1 MAYNDDAVLAKLS
14 SLSET
19 QDSIVSV
26 AQWIM
31 FYRRHADR
39 TVQLWLQKLKDS
51 TSHKRLNLIYLAN
64 EVAQQSKA
72 RRKDEFL
79 VSFSPAVAEAVAA
92 AYKGAPHDVQQRIRR
107 VVDVW
112 RERGVFE
119 VPIQQAVETR
129 IHDID
134 KARGSSKA
142 GLGGSIFG
150 SASSLPAE
158 LTPLVAPQ
166 QNVAKVLLST
176 KPAVKSAK
184 TDYDGLMAPGST
196 VPSAPVYAAR
206 LSGLL
211 KTLAQAEG
219 AVEQCVKA
227 RRELVNE
234 LQKLLDTNRNALIAD
249 ENELE
254 EVMQKKVKV
263 EDKKTEV
270 ERAIMAGLPN
280 DEPYPTGNGQ
290 DDLQPDEE
298 PDRPEVEALTP
309 PSNDEEE
316 DEEDEEFEPEPSNA
330 AADWSPEFP
339 PEDNM
344 LPTHSAPPTTTTQQ
358 TLPTV
363 VGSPYRSVTT
373 AANGAK
379 KRRLDETSDFPDLGG
394 DDGIDADVAEML
406 RKDSSSS

>member
-39 TVQLWLQKLKDS
+39 TAQLWLQKLKDS
-51 TSHKRLNLIYLAN
+51 SSHKRLSLIYLAN

-72 RRKDEFL
+72 RRKEEFL
-79 VSFSPAVAEAVAA
+79 VSFSPAITEAVAV

-112 RERGVFE
+112 RDRGVFE
-119 VPIQQAVETR
+119 GPIQQAVEAR
-129 IHDID
+129 IHDLD
-134 KARGSSKA
+134 KARGSTKS
-142 GLGGSIFG
+142 GLGGGSIFG

-158 LTPLVAPQ
+158 LTSLVAPQ
-166 QNVAKVLLST
+166 QNVSKVALNT
-176 KPAVKSAK
+176 KSAVKSAN

-254 EVMQKKVKV
+254 NVLQKKIKV
-263 EDKKTEV
+263 EDRKEEV

-280 DEPYPTGNGQ
+280 DEPYPTGSNQ
-290 DDLQPDEE
+290 DDQAAEE

-309 PSNDEEE
+309 LSNEE
-316 DEEDEEFEPEPSNA
+316 EEFEPEPNSA
-330 AADWSPEFP
+330 PEWSPAFP
-339 PEDNM
+339 PEDPVP
-344 LPTHSAPPTTTTQQ
+344 LHTAPATE
-358 TLPTV
+358 TLPTI
-363 VGSPYRSVTT
+363 GSPYRSVTT
-373 AANGAK
+373 SANGAK

-406 RKDSSSS
+406 RKDSNSS

>member
-51 TSHKRLNLIYLAN
+51 SSHKRLNLVYLAN

-72 RRKDEFL
+72 RRKEEFL
-79 VSFSPAVAEAVAA
+79 VSFSPAVAEAVAV

-119 VPIQQAVETR
+119 GPIQQAVEAR
-129 IHDID
+129 IHDLD
-134 KARGSSKA
+134 KARGTTKA

-150 SASSLPAE
+150 SASSVPAE
-158 LTPLVAPQ
+158 LTPLVTPQ
-166 QNVAKVLLST
+166 QNVSKVLLTT
-176 KPAVKSAK
+176 KPAIKSAN
-184 TDYDGLMAPGST
+184 TDYDSLMAPGST

-227 RRELVNE
+227 RRVLVNE
-234 LQKLLDTNRNALIAD
+234 LQKLLDTNRNALIED

-254 EVMQKKVKV
+254 NVMQKKIKV

-280 DEPYPTGNGQ
+280 DEPYPTGGGQ
-290 DDLQPDEE
+290 DDQPVADM
-298 PDRPEVEALTP
+298 DRPEVEALTP

-316 DEEDEEFEPEPSNA
+316 FEPEPNPVPE
-330 AADWSPEFP
+330 WSPEFP
-339 PEDNM
+339 PENTFPAH
-344 LPTHSAPPTTTTQQ
+344 PTPATQ
-358 TLPTV
+358 TLPTIS
-363 VGSPYRSVTT
+363 SPYKSVATT
-373 AANGAK
+373 SNGAK
-379 KRRLDETSDFPDLGG
+379 KRRLDDTSDFPDLGG

-406 RKDSSSS
+406 RKDSVSN

>member
-39 TVQLWLQKLKDS
+39 TVQLWLQKLKES
-51 TSHKRLNLIYLAN
+51 SSHKRLNLVYLAN

-72 RRKDEFL
+72 RRKEEFL
-79 VSFSPAVAEAVAA
+79 VSFSPAVAEAVAV
-92 AYKGAPHDVQQRIRR
+92 AYKGAPQDVQQRIRR

-119 VPIQQAVETR
+119 GPIQQAVEAR
-129 IHDID
+129 IHDLD
-134 KARGSSKA
+134 KARGTGKP
-142 GLGGSIFG
+142 GLGGSIF
-150 SASSLPAE
+150 ASGPSVPPE
-158 LTPLVAPQ
+158 LASLVAPQ
-166 QNVAKVLLST
+166 QDVSKVLMNT
-176 KPAVKSAK
+176 KTVVKSAN
-184 TDYDGLMAPGST
+184 TDYDSLMAPDST

-227 RRELVNE
+227 RRELVGE

-254 EVMQKKVKV
+254 NFVQKKIKV
-263 EDKKTEV
+263 EDMKTEV
-270 ERAIMAGLPN
+270 EKAIMAGLPN
-280 DEPYPTGNGQ
+280 DEPYQTGNGQ
-290 DDLQPDEE
+290 HEQATDDV
-298 PDRPEVEALTP
+298 DRPEVEALTP
-309 PSNDEEE
+309 PSNDDE
-316 DEEDEEFEPEPSNA
+316 DFEPEPNQA
-330 AADWSPEFP
+330 PEWSPEFP
-339 PEDNM
+339 PENT
-344 LPTHSAPPTTTTQQ
+344 LPTHTSPTKQ
-358 TLPTV
+358 TSLTGDASYKSV
-363 VGSPYRSVTT
+363 ATSSNGS
-373 AANGAK
+373 K
-379 KRRLDETSDFPDLGG
+379 KRRLDTTADFPDLGG

-406 RKDSSSS
+406 REDSNGN

>member
-51 TSHKRLNLIYLAN
+51 SSHKRLNLIYLAN
-64 EVAQQSKA
+64 EVAQQSKV
-72 RRKDEFL
+72 RRKEEFL
-79 VSFSPAVAEAVAA
+79 VAFSPAVAEAIAV
-92 AYKGAPHDVQQRIRR
+92 AYKGAPQEVQNRIRR

-119 VPIQQAVETR
+119 EPIQQAVEAR
-129 IHDID
+129 IQDLD
-134 KARGSSKA
+134 KARVAAKPS
-142 GLGGSIFG
+142 LGGSIFA
-150 SASSLPAE
+150 SAASSSVPAE
-158 LTPLVAPQ
+158 LTSLVKPQ
-166 QNVAKVLLST
+166 QNVTKLATST
-176 KPAVKSAK
+176 KAVVKSANS
-184 TDYDGLMAPGST
+184 DYSGLMGPGST

-227 RRELVNE
+227 RRDLVNE
-234 LQKLLDTNRNALIAD
+234 LQKLLDSNKTALIAE
-249 ENELE
+249 ENNLE
-254 EVMQKKVKV
+254 SFMQKKEKA
-263 EDKKTEV
+263 EAKKTEV

-280 DEPYPTGNGQ
+280 DEPYVTGEDGQ
-290 DDLQPDEE
+290 NEQPSADF
-298 PDRPEVEALTP
+298 DRPEIEALTP
-309 PSNDEEE
+309 PSNDE
-316 DEEDEEFEPEPSNA
+316 FSPEPNA
-330 AADWSPEFP
+330 GNVPEWSPEFP
-339 PEDNM
+339 PE
-344 LPTHSAPPTTTTQQ
+344 PVFQS
-358 TLPTV
+358 TV
-363 VGSPYRSVTT
+363 VTSPFNRSVAT
-373 AANGAK
+373 ASNGSK
-379 KRRLDETSDFPDLGG
+379 KRRLDDEADFPDLGG

-406 RKDSSSS
+406 RKDSVSN

>member
-39 TVQLWLQKLKDS
+39 TAQLWLQKLKDS
-51 TSHKRLNLIYLAN
+51 SSHKRLSLIYLAN

-72 RRKDEFL
+72 RRKEEFL
-79 VSFSPAVAEAVAA
+79 VSFSPAIAEAVAV

-112 RERGVFE
+112 RERAVFE
-119 VPIQQAVETR
+119 VPIQQAVEGR
-129 IHDID
+129 IQDLD
-134 KARGSSKA
+134 KARGSTKP
-142 GLGGSIFG
+142 GLGGGGSIFG
-150 SASSLPAE
+150 AASSFPPD

-166 QNVAKVLLST
+166 QNVSKAALST
-176 KPAVKSAK
+176 KPAIKSANE
-184 TDYDGLMAPGST
+184 DYHGLMAPGST

-219 AVEQCVKA
+219 AVEQSVKT
-227 RRELVNE
+227 RRELVNQ
-234 LQKLLDTNRNALIAD
+234 LQKLLDTNRNALIED

-254 EVMQKKVKV
+254 NITQKKLKV
-263 EDKKTEV
+263 EDEKEKV

-280 DEPYPTGNGQ
+280 DEPYPTGSALE
-290 DDLQPDEE
+290 DQPVEE

-309 PSNDEEE
+309 LSNEGEEE
-316 DEEDEEFEPEPSNA
+316 EEFEPEPNA
-330 AADWSPEFP
+330 APEWSPEFP
-339 PEDNM
+339 PEDTV
-344 LPTHSAPPTTTTQQ
+344 PTHIVPTTQ
-358 TLPTV
+358 V
-363 VGSPYRSVTT
+363 SESIGSPTRSVATS
-373 AANGAK
+373 ANGAK
-379 KRRLDETSDFPDLGG
+379 KRRLDDSSDFPDLGG
-394 DDGIDADVAEML
+394 DGIDADVAEIL
-406 RKDSSSS
+406 RQDSTSS

>member
-51 TSHKRLNLIYLAN
+51 SSHKRLNLIYLAN
-64 EVAQQSKA
+64 EVAQQSKV
-72 RRKDEFL
+72 RRKEEFL
-79 VSFSPAVAEAVAA
+79 VSFSPAVAEAVAV

-119 VPIQQAVETR
+119 GPIQQAVEAR
-129 IHDID
+129 IQDLD
-134 KARGSSKA
+134 KARGTTKT
-142 GLGGSIFG
+142 GLSGSIFG
-150 SASSLPAE
+150 SAPSLPAE
-158 LTPLVAPQ
+158 LTPLVTPQ
-166 QNVAKVLLST
+166 QNVSKVVVTT
-176 KPAVKSAK
+176 KSAVKSAN
-184 TDYDGLMAPGST
+184 TDYDTLMAPGST

-227 RRELVNE
+227 RRVLVNE

-254 EVMQKKVKV
+254 NVTQKKIKV

-270 ERAIMAGLPN
+270 EKAIMAGLPN
-280 DEPYPTGNGQ
+280 DEPYPTGNSQ
-290 DDLQPDEE
+290 DDQPATEM
-298 PDRPEVEALTP
+298 DRPEVEALTP
-309 PSNDEEE
+309 PSNDEG
-316 DEEDEEFEPEPSNA
+316 DFEPEPNPA
-330 AADWSPEFP
+330 PEWSPEFP
-339 PEDNM
+339 PE
-344 LPTHSAPPTTTTQQ
+344 TTPPAANTQ
-358 TLPTV
+358 TLRTMD
-363 VGSPYRSVTT
+363 SAYKSVAT
-373 AANGAK
+373 ASNGTK
-379 KRRLDETSDFPDLGG
+379 KRRLDDTNDFPDLGG

-406 RKDSSSS
+406 REDVSSS

>member
-51 TSHKRLNLIYLAN
+51 SSHKRLNLIYLAN

-72 RRKDEFL
+72 RRKEEFL

-119 VPIQQAVETR
+119 GPIQQAVETR

-150 SASSLPAE
+150 SASSFPAE

-166 QNVAKVLLST
+166 QNFSKVLLST
-176 KPAVKSAK
+176 RPAVKSAK
-184 TDYDGLMAPGST
+184 TDYDSLMAPGST

-254 EVMQKKVKV
+254 EVIQKKIKV
-263 EDKKTEV
+263 EDKKTAV
-270 ERAIMAGLPN
+270 EQAIMAGLPN

-290 DDLQPDEE
+290 DDRQPAEE

-309 PSNDEEE
+309 PSD
-316 DEEDEEFEPEPSNA
+316 DEDEEFEPEPSDPA
-330 AADWSPEFP
+330 PEWSPEFP

-344 LPTHSAPPTTTTQQ
+344 LPTRSSPSAATTQQ
-358 TLPTV
+358 MLPAAV
-363 VGSPYRSVTT
+363 DSAYKSVAT

-379 KRRLDETSDFPDLGG
+379 KRRLDDTSDFPDLGG
-394 DDGIDADVAEML
+394 DIGIDADVAEIL
-406 RKDSSSS
+406 RKDSSSN

>member
-31 FYRRHADR
+31 FHRRHADR

-72 RRKDEFL
+72 RRKGEFL
-79 VSFSPAVAEAVAA
+79 VSFSPAVAEAVAV
-92 AYKGAPHDVQQRIRR
+92 AYKGAPQDVQQRIRR

-119 VPIQQAVETR
+119 GPIQQAVEGR
-129 IHDID
+129 IHDLD
-134 KARGSSKA
+134 KARGTTKA

-158 LTPLVAPQ
+158 LTPLVTPH
-166 QNVAKVLLST
+166 QNVSKVLLTT
-176 KPAVKSAK
+176 KTAVKSAN
-184 TDYDGLMAPGST
+184 TDYDSLMAPGST

-227 RRELVNE
+227 RRVLVNE
-234 LQKLLDTNRNALIAD
+234 LQKLLDTNRNALIED

-254 EVMQKKVKV
+254 NVMQKKIKV

-290 DDLQPDEE
+290 DDQPIAEI
-298 PDRPEVEALTP
+298 DRPEVEALTP
-309 PSNDEEE
+309 PSNDE
-316 DEEDEEFEPEPSNA
+316 DEFEPEPNPEPNPVPE
-330 AADWSPEFP
+330 WSPEFP
-339 PEDNM
+339 PETA
-344 LPTHSAPPTTTTQQ
+344 LPAHAAPTTQ
-358 TLPTV
+358 TLHAV
-363 VGSPYRSVTT
+363 DSSYKSV
-373 AANGAK
+373 AASSNGTK
-379 KRRLDETSDFPDLGG
+379 RRRLDDTSDFPDLGG

-406 RKDSSSS
+406 RTDSGSN

>member
-14 SLSET
+14 SMSET

-39 TVQLWLQKLKDS
+39 TVQLWLQKLKD
-51 TSHKRLNLIYLAN
+51 TQSHKRLLLIYLAN
-64 EVAQQSKA
+64 EVAQQSKV
-72 RRKDEFL
+72 RRKEEFL
-79 VSFSPAVAEAVAA
+79 VSFSPAVAEAVAV
-92 AYKGAPHDVQQRIRR
+92 AYRGAPHDIQQRIRR

-112 RERGVFE
+112 KERGVFE
-119 VPIQQAVETR
+119 GPIQQAVEAR
-129 IHDID
+129 IADLD
-134 KARGSSKA
+134 KARGTTTKA

-150 SASSLPAE
+150 SGASLPAE
-158 LTPLVAPQ
+158 LTALVAPQ
-166 QNVAKVLLST
+166 QNVSKMLLTT
-176 KPAVKSAK
+176 KPALKSAN
-184 TDYDGLMAPGST
+184 TDYDSLMAAGST

-219 AVEQCVKA
+219 AVEQCVQA
-227 RRELVNE
+227 RRVLVNE

-254 EVMQKKVKV
+254 HVMQRKLKV

-280 DEPYPTGNGQ
+280 DEPYLTGNGQ
-290 DDLQPDEE
+290 DEQAAPEL
-298 PDRPEVEALTP
+298 DRPEVEALTP
-309 PSNDEEE
+309 PSNDEA
-316 DEEDEEFEPEPSNA
+316 EFEPSEPNPVPE
-330 AADWSPEFP
+330 WSPEFP
-339 PEDNM
+339 PESTF
-344 LPTHSAPPTTTTQQ
+344 PTHIAPTTQA
-358 TLPTV
+358 PEPE
-363 VGSPYRSVTT
+363 SSSYKSVATSS
-373 AANGAK
+373 NGAK
-379 KRRLDETSDFPDLGG
+379 KRRLDDTNEFPDLGR

-406 RKDSSSS
+406 RRDSGST

>member
-51 TSHKRLNLIYLAN
+51 ASHKRLNLIYLAN

-72 RRKDEFL
+72 RRKEEFL
-79 VSFSPAVAEAVAA
+79 VSFSPAVAEAVAV

-119 VPIQQAVETR
+119 GPIQQAVEAR
-129 IHDID
+129 IHDLD
-134 KARGSSKA
+134 KVRGSTKA
-142 GLGGSIFG
+142 GLSGSIFG

-166 QNVAKVLLST
+166 QNVSKVVLST
-176 KPAVKSAK
+176 KPAVKSANS
-184 TDYDGLMAPGST
+184 DYESLMAPGST

-234 LQKLLDTNRNALIAD
+234 LQKLLDINRNALIAD

-254 EVMQKKVKV
+254 NVLQKKIKV
-263 EDKKTEV
+263 EDKKTGV

-290 DDLQPDEE
+290 GGDQPPAAE

-309 PSNDEEE
+309 PSND
-316 DEEDEEFEPEPSNA
+316 DDEEFEPEPNPPPE
-330 AADWSPEFP
+330 WSPDFP
-339 PEDNM
+339 PENTI
-344 LPTHSAPPTTTTQQ
+344 PTHTAPTTQ
-358 TLPTV
+358 TLPTI
-363 VGSPYRSVTT
+363 GSPCKSVATS
-373 AANGAK
+373 ANGTK
-379 KRRLDETSDFPDLGG
+379 RRRLDNTNEFPDLGG
-394 DDGIDADVAEML
+394 DDGIDSDVAEML
-406 RKDSSSS
+406 RKDSTSN

>member
-39 TVQLWLQKLKDS
+39 TAQLWLQKLKDS
-51 TSHKRLNLIYLAN
+51 SSHKRLSLIYLAN

-72 RRKDEFL
+72 RRKEEFL
-79 VSFSPAVAEAVAA
+79 VSFSPAIAEAVAV

-112 RERGVFE
+112 RDRGVFE
-119 VPIQQAVETR
+119 GPIQQAVEAR
-129 IHDID
+129 IHDLD
-134 KARGSSKA
+134 KARGSTKA

-150 SASSLPAE
+150 SASACPAE

-166 QNVAKVLLST
+166 QNVTKVALST
-176 KPAVKSAK
+176 KPTMTSANK
-184 TDYDGLMAPGST
+184 DYDGLMAPGST

-219 AVEQCVKA
+219 AVEQSVKA
-227 RRELVNE
+227 RRELVNQ
-234 LQKLLDTNRNALIAD
+234 LQKLLDANRNALIED

-254 EVMQKKVKV
+254 NVMQKRLKV
-263 EDKKTEV
+263 EDKKE
-270 ERAIMAGLPN
+270 EIEKAIMAGLPN
-280 DEPYPTGNGQ
+280 DEPYPTGNAQ
-290 DDLQPDEE
+290 EEE
-298 PDRPEVEALTP
+298 PAVELDRPEVEALTP
-309 PSNDEEE
+309 LSNDE
-316 DEEDEEFEPEPSNA
+316 DFEPEPNPA
-330 AADWSPEFP
+330 PEWSPEFP
-339 PEDNM
+339 PEDTDFSRVV
-344 LPTHSAPPTTTTQQ
+344 PTMQTTSSI
-358 TLPTV
+358 
-363 VGSPYRSVTT
+363 GSPSKSVEIS
-373 AANGAK
+373 ANGAK
-379 KRRLDETSDFPDLGG
+379 KRRLEDTSDFPDLGG
-394 DDGIDADVAEML
+394 DGIEADVAEIL
-406 RKDSSSS
+406 RKDSSSN

>member
-39 TVQLWLQKLKDS
+39 TAQLWLQKLKES
-51 TSHKRLNLIYLAN
+51 SSHKRLSLIYLAN

-72 RRKDEFL
+72 RRKEEFL
-79 VSFSPAVAEAVAA
+79 VSFSPAMTEAVAV

-112 RERGVFE
+112 RDRGVFE
-119 VPIQQAVETR
+119 VPIQQAIETR
-129 IHDID
+129 LQDLD
-134 KARGSSKA
+134 KTRGSTKA

-166 QNVAKVLLST
+166 QNVSKVALST
-176 KPAVKSAK
+176 KPAVKSAN
-184 TDYDGLMAPGST
+184 TDYSSLMSPGST

-254 EVMQKKVKV
+254 NVMQKKIKV
-263 EDKKTEV
+263 EDKKEEV

-280 DEPYPTGNGQ
+280 DEPYQTGVNQ
-290 DDLQPDEE
+290 DDQPAEE
-298 PDRPEVEALTP
+298 LDRPEVEALTP
-309 PSNDEEE
+309 LSNDE
-316 DEEDEEFEPEPSNA
+316 DEFEPEPNSA
-330 AADWSPEFP
+330 PEWSPEFP
-339 PEDNM
+339 PEDTV
-344 LPTHSAPPTTTTQQ
+344 PIHIAPTTE
-358 TLPTV
+358 TLPTI
-363 VGSPYRSVTT
+363 GSPYRSVATS
-373 AANGAK
+373 ANGSK

>member
-39 TVQLWLQKLKDS
+39 TAQLWLQKLKES
-51 TSHKRLNLIYLAN
+51 SSHKRLSLIYLAN

-72 RRKDEFL
+72 RRKEEFL
-79 VSFSPAVAEAVAA
+79 VSFSPAITEAIAV

-112 RERGVFE
+112 RDRGVFE
-119 VPIQQAVETR
+119 GPIQQAVEAR
-129 IHDID
+129 IHDLD
-134 KARGSSKA
+134 KARGNTKA

-158 LTPLVAPQ
+158 LASLVAPQ
-166 QNVAKVLLST
+166 QNVTKVALNT
-176 KPAVKSAK
+176 KPAVKTAN
-184 TDYDGLMAPGST
+184 TDYDSLMSPGST

-254 EVMQKKVKV
+254 NVLQKKIRV
-263 EDKKTEV
+263 EDKKEVV
-270 ERAIMAGLPN
+270 ERDIMAGLPN
-280 DEPYPTGNGQ
+280 DEPYPTGGHQ
-290 DDLQPDEE
+290 DDQPVEE

-309 PSNDEEE
+309 LSNEE
-316 DEEDEEFEPEPSNA
+316 EEFEPEPNSA
-330 AADWSPEFP
+330 PEWSPDFP
-339 PEDNM
+339 PEDTV
-344 LPTHSAPPTTTTQQ
+344 PAYTAPTTE
-358 TLPTV
+358 TLPTI
-363 VGSPYRSVTT
+363 GSPYKSVAT

-379 KRRLDETSDFPDLGG
+379 KRRLDETNDFPDLGG

-406 RKDSSSS
+406 RKDSNSN

>member
-51 TSHKRLNLIYLAN
+51 SSHKRLNLVYLAN

-72 RRKDEFL
+72 RRKEEFL
-79 VSFSPAVAEAVAA
+79 VSFSPAVAEAVAV

-119 VPIQQAVETR
+119 GPIQQAVEAR

-134 KARGSSKA
+134 KTRGTTKA

-150 SASSLPAE
+150 STASLPPE
-158 LTPLVAPQ
+158 LTSLVTPQ
-166 QNVAKVLLST
+166 QNVSKVLLTT
-176 KPAVKSAK
+176 KTAVKSAN
-184 TDYDGLMAPGST
+184 TDYDSLMAPGST

-227 RRELVNE
+227 RRVLVNE
-234 LQKLLDTNRNALIAD
+234 LQKLLDTNRNALIED

-254 EVMQKKVKV
+254 NVMQKKIKV
-263 EDKKTEV
+263 EDKKTQV

-280 DEPYPTGNGQ
+280 DEPYPTGNGS
-290 DDLQPDEE
+290 DDQPIAEI
-298 PDRPEVEALTP
+298 DRPEVEALTP
-309 PSNDEEE
+309 PSNDEA
-316 DEEDEEFEPEPSNA
+316 EFEPEPNPVPE
-330 AADWSPEFP
+330 WSPEFP
-339 PEDNM
+339 PETAF
-344 LPTHSAPPTTTTQQ
+344 PAHTAPATHALHSM
-358 TLPTV
+358 
-363 VGSPYRSVTT
+363 GSPYKSIAT
-373 AANGAK
+373 ASNGTK
-379 KRRLDETSDFPDLGG
+379 KRRLDDTSDFPDLGG
-394 DDGIDADVAEML
+394 DDGIDSDVAEML
-406 RKDSSSS
+406 RKDSGSN

>member
-39 TVQLWLQKLKDS
+39 TAQLWLQKLKDS
-51 TSHKRLNLIYLAN
+51 SSHKRLSLIYLAN

-72 RRKDEFL
+72 RRKEEFL
-79 VSFSPAVAEAVAA
+79 VSFSPAVAEAVAV

-119 VPIQQAVETR
+119 GPIQQAVEAR
-129 IHDID
+129 IHDLD
-134 KARGSSKA
+134 KARGSTKA

-150 SASSLPAE
+150 STSSFPAE
-158 LTPLVAPQ
+158 LTALVAPQ
-166 QNVAKVLLST
+166 QNVSKVVLST
-176 KPAVKSAK
+176 KPAIQSAN
-184 TDYDGLMAPGST
+184 TDYDSLMAPGST

-219 AVEQCVKA
+219 AVEQSVKA
-227 RRELVNE
+227 RRELVNQ
-234 LQKLLDTNRNALIAD
+234 LQKLLDVNRNALIAD

-254 EVMQKKVKV
+254 NVMQKKIKV
-263 EDKKTEV
+263 EDKKEEV

-280 DEPYPTGNGQ
+280 DEPYLTGNTQ
-290 DDLQPDEE
+290 DYQPAAE

-309 PSNDEEE
+309 LSNEEE
-316 DEEDEEFEPEPSNA
+316 EEFEPEPNPA
-330 AADWSPEFP
+330 PEWSPEFP
-339 PEDNM
+339 PEDTV
-344 LPTHSAPPTTTTQQ
+344 PTHIVPTTQA
-358 TLPTV
+358 PSSI
-363 VGSPYRSVTT
+363 GSPYKSVTT
-373 AANGAK
+373 AANGSK
-379 KRRLDETSDFPDLGG
+379 KRRLEDTSDFPDLGG
-394 DDGIDADVAEML
+394 DGIDADVAEML
-406 RKDSSSS
+406 SKDSNN

>member
-119 VPIQQAVETR
+119 GPIQQAVETR

-134 KARGSSKA
+134 KTRGTSKA

-150 SASSLPAE
+150 SASSVPAE

-166 QNVAKVLLST
+166 QNVSKVVLST
-176 KPAVKSAK
+176 KPAIKTAK
-184 TDYDGLMAPGST
+184 TDYDSLMAPGST

-227 RRELVNE
+227 RRDLVNE
-234 LQKLLDTNRNALIAD
+234 LQKLLDTNRDALIAD

-254 EVMQKKVKV
+254 EVMQKKLKV

-280 DEPYPTGNGQ
+280 DEPYPTGGNGQ
-290 DDLQPDEE
+290 EEPAEE

-309 PSNDEEE
+309 LSNE
-316 DEEDEEFEPEPSNA
+316 DEDEDDFEPEPNDPA
-330 AADWSPEFP
+330 PEWSPDFP
-339 PEDNM
+339 PEENV
-344 LPTHSAPPTTTTQQ
+344 LPTHSAPPSATTATQQ

-363 VGSPYRSVTT
+363 VGSPSYKSVTT

-379 KRRLDETSDFPDLGG
+379 KRRLEETSDFPDLGG
-394 DDGIDADVAEML
+394 DDGIDADVAEIL

>member
-51 TSHKRLNLIYLAN
+51 SSHKRLNLIYLAN

-72 RRKDEFL
+72 RRKEEFL

-119 VPIQQAVETR
+119 GPIQQAVETR

-158 LTPLVAPQ
+158 LTPLLAPQ
-166 QNVAKVLLST
+166 QNVSKVLLSA
-176 KPAVKSAK
+176 KPAAKSAK
-184 TDYDGLMAPGST
+184 TDYDSLMAPGST

-219 AVEQCVKA
+219 AVEQ
-227 RRELVNE
+227 
-234 LQKLLDTNRNALIAD
+234 NALIAD

-254 EVMQKKVKV
+254 EVMQKKIKV

-290 DDLQPDEE
+290 VDHQPAEE

-309 PSNDEEE
+309 PSNDEE
-316 DEEDEEFEPEPSNA
+316 DEEFEPEPSDPA
-330 AADWSPEFP
+330 PEWSPEFP
-339 PEDNM
+339 PEDNT
-344 LPTHSAPPTTTTQQ
+344 LPTHSSPPTITTQQ

-363 VGSPYRSVTT
+363 VGSPYKSVAT

-394 DDGIDADVAEML
+394 DDGIDADVVEML
-406 RKDSSSS
+406 RKDSSSN

>member
-119 VPIQQAVETR
+119 GPIQQAVETR

-134 KARGSSKA
+134 KARGTSKA

-150 SASSLPAE
+150 AASSVPAE
-158 LTPLVAPQ
+158 LTPLVAPL
-166 QNVAKVLLST
+166 QNVSKVVLST
-176 KPAVKSAK
+176 KPAVKTAK
-184 TDYDGLMAPGST
+184 TDYDSLMAPGST

-227 RRELVNE
+227 RRDLMNE
-234 LQKLLDTNRNALIAD
+234 LQKLLDTNRDALIAD

-254 EVMQKKVKV
+254 EVMQKKLKV
-263 EDKKTEV
+263 EDKKNEV

-280 DEPYPTGNGQ
+280 DEPYPTGGNGQ
-290 DDLQPDEE
+290 EEPAEE

-309 PSNDEEE
+309 LSNE
-316 DEEDEEFEPEPSNA
+316 DEEDFEPEPHDTA
-330 AADWSPEFP
+330 PEWSPDFP
-339 PEDNM
+339 PEENV
-344 LPTHSAPPTTTTQQ
+344 LPTHTAPPAAATATQQ

-363 VGSPYRSVTT
+363 IGSPSYVTT

-379 KRRLDETSDFPDLGG
+379 KRRLEETSDFPDLGG
-394 DDGIDADVAEML
+394 DDGIDADVAEIL